1 MKAAILTSPNQWFEP
16 YAHQLSCK
24 FGNAMVFTDHNEI
37 DQPYDALFI
46 LGYHRII
53 EPTRLSQNRFNL
65 VVHESYLPKG
75 KGWSPLF
82 WQVLEGKNEVVFT
95 MFNAASGI
103 DDGDV
108 VMTRTLRLDGLEL
121 NAELRNKQ
129 AMLTLKMCQEFYRD
143 PESFLPLKPQ
153 SGTSPFYPKRG
164 PDDSELDLDK
174 PLREQFNLL
183 RTVDNEMYPAF
194 LNLMDKPL
202 LSKLKSRWMASG
214 FCRCRYW

>member
-16 YAHQLSCK
+16 YALQLSCK

-37 DQPYDALFI
+37 AQPYDALFI

-65 VVHESYLPKG
+65 VVHESDLPKG

-108 VMTRTLRLDGLEL
+108 VMTRTLRLDGREL
-121 NAELRNKQ
+121 NSELRHKQ
-129 AMLTLKMCQEFYRD
+129 ALLTLEMCQEFYRD

-153 SGTSPFYPKRG
+153 SGTSTFYPKRD
-164 PDDSELDLDK
+164 PADSELDLDK

-183 RTVDNEMYPAF
+183 RTVDNEAYPAF
-194 LNLMDKPL
+194 F
-202 LSKLKSRWMASG
+202 KLDGQTFIVKIEKQVDG
-214 FCRCRYW
+214 